1 MHIDVLRKKF
11 PTLITEEELI
21 NLSVAIDESLTAR
34 AVSKRLVTFAAN
46 AQEFINVE
54 TSTVEKPAVA
64 TGLVIRADL
73 DGFTAKIEEATVRG
87 EEAIKKVVEEFLNI
101 LQLPDEF
108 EAYLDQPVVRLP
120 WAGDCY
126 NAVILSEN
134 GQTYEDLRRNLTPI
148 ACLRWHDP
156 EGEVNAN
163 RADTLRKIAT
173 AHQWSIGIAG
183 GARGRLL
190 IANITTRERSFMVAA
205 GWGVRY
211 SLEAQN
217 AKGLA
222 ATESAVHIE
231 DHADMCEPYKG
242 KFSSWEAGR
251 GFRKATAT
259 SLQEAADAQIEQ
271 LGPEKAVP
279 SIVVPHI
286 QVSSRPYGWRN
297 GK

>member
-21 NLSVAIDESLTAR
+21 NLSAAIDESLTAR

-120 WAGDCY
+120 W
-126 NAVILSEN
+126 
-134 GQTYEDLRRNLTPI
+134 
-148 ACLRWHDP
+148 
-156 EGEVNAN
+156 
-163 RADTLRKIAT
+163 
-173 AHQWSIGIAG
+173 G
-183 GARGRLL
+183 G
-190 IANITTRERSFMVAA
+190 
-205 GWGVRY
+205 
-211 SLEAQN
+211 
-217 AKGLA
+217 
-222 ATESAVHIE
+222 
-231 DHADMCEPYKG
+231 
-242 KFSSWEAGR
+242 
-251 GFRKATAT
+251 
-259 SLQEAADAQIEQ
+259 
-271 LGPEKAVP
+271 
-279 SIVVPHI
+279 
-286 QVSSRPYGWRN
+286 
-297 GK
+297 